1 LTMKSGVEC
10 EYFLISPDGNSIA
23 DPRDTQSKPCYDQ
36 SALMRRYDLIKE
48 ICDCMIEMGWGP
60 YQNDHEDANGQFEM
74 NWDYSD
80 CLKTADRHTFF
91 KYMVKTIAE
100 KHGLR
105 ATFMPKPFENLTGNG
120 CHAHI
125 SVWDGKKNKF
135 LDNSNNLGLS
145 KMAYN
150 FLGGVIKHA
159 SSLSAFFNPTINSY
173 RRINAPPTKS
183 GASWSPSSI
192 SYTGN
197 NRTHMIRIP
206 DPGRFELRLMD
217 GSANPYLLQAGVLAA
232 GINGIRK
239 RVNPGKPLFCNM
251 YTDHKKY
258 PNLKKLPNTLE
269 ESLDMLN
276 SNTILKNAFGKD
288 VLNSY
293 LKLKNS
299 EIWKWKNWEI
309 SWSLSKQSSSEK
321 NIKILLVHGF
331 GASKNHWRHNQ
342 DFLGKFSNC
351 FAIDLLGFGKSS
363 QPSALLNY
371 EPDKENSIKYS
382 FDLWGNQISTFCA
395 EVIKSPVYLVGN
407 SIGGVIALKA
417 AEILKDN
424 CKGIILIDCA
434 QRTMDDKRLKK
445 SDILMNLLRPVL
457 KTIVRQRLISNT
469 LFTRAAN
476 PKVIKRILEQAYPS
490 GKNIDKELIEILY
503 QPSQRKNS
511 KEAFRGFI
519 NLFDDYL
526 ATDLFDKVNAP
537 IQLIWGEKDPWE
549 SLNEAKEWKNKF
561 RNIKRLDV
569 IKNAGHC
576 PHDEEPEETNK
587 LICEFLQE
595 TK

>member
-1 LTMKSGVEC
+1 MPKNLSNIAKSKKIKYFLISFVDLFGVLRSKLVPAQAIKEMQKNGAGFAGFAAWLDMSPADSDMFAIPDPDSLIQLPWNKEVGWLASDLWMNGKPVEASPRVMLKNQIKSLSNEGYTMKSGVEC
-10 EYFLISPDGNSIA
+10 EYFLISPDGSSIA

-135 LDNSNNLGLS
+135 LDKSNSLGLS

-217 GSANPYLLQAGVLAA
+217 GSANPYLLQASVLAA
-232 GINGIRK
+232 GINGIK
-239 RVNPGKPLFCNM
+239 NKIDPGKPLNCNM
-251 YTDHKKY
+251 YEDFAKY
-258 PNLKKLPNTLE
+258 PNLPKLPDELDQSLSQLKQNKEMNDAFGADVINSYIKLRSTEIKEFNNIERFDKSKPITKWERQNTL
-269 ESLDMLN
+269 
-276 SNTILKNAFGKD
+276 
-288 VLNSY
+288 
-293 LKLKNS
+293 
-299 EIWKWKNWEI
+299 
-309 SWSLSKQSSSEK
+309 
-321 NIKILLVHGF
+321 
-331 GASKNHWRHNQ
+331 
-342 DFLGKFSNC
+342 
-351 FAIDLLGFGKSS
+351 
-363 QPSALLNY
+363 
-371 EPDKENSIKYS
+371 
-382 FDLWGNQISTFCA
+382 
-395 EVIKSPVYLVGN
+395 
-407 SIGGVIALKA
+407 
-417 AEILKDN
+417 
-424 CKGIILIDCA
+424 DC
-434 QRTMDDKRLKK
+434 
-445 SDILMNLLRPVL
+445 
-457 KTIVRQRLISNT
+457 
-469 LFTRAAN
+469 
-476 PKVIKRILEQAYPS
+476 
-490 GKNIDKELIEILY
+490 
-503 QPSQRKNS
+503 
-511 KEAFRGFI
+511 
-519 NLFDDYL
+519 
-526 ATDLFDKVNAP
+526 
-537 IQLIWGEKDPWE
+537 
-549 SLNEAKEWKNKF
+549 
-561 RNIKRLDV
+561 
-569 IKNAGHC
+569 
-576 PHDEEPEETNK
+576 
-587 LICEFLQE
+587 
-595 TK
+595 

>member
-1 LTMKSGVEC
+1 MPKNLFKIAKEKKIKYFLISFVDLFGVLRSKLVPAHAIKDMQETGAGFAGFAAWLDMTPADSDMFGIPDPDSLIQLPWNKEVGWLASDLWMNGKPVDASPRIMLKKQIKKLSKQGLTMKSGVEC

-135 LDNSNNLGLS
+135 LDKSNNLGLS

-150 FLGGVIKHA
+150 FLGGIMKHA

-217 GSANPYLLQAGVLAA
+217 GSANPYLLQASVLAA
-232 GINGIRK
+232 GINGIK
-239 RVNPGKPLFCNM
+239 NKIDPGKPLNCNM
-251 YTDHKKY
+251 YEDFAKY
-258 PNLKKLPNTLE
+258 PNLPKLPDELDQSLKQLKQNKEMNDAFGADVINSYIKLRSTEIKEFNNIERFDKSKPITKWERQNTL
-269 ESLDMLN
+269 
-276 SNTILKNAFGKD
+276 
-288 VLNSY
+288 
-293 LKLKNS
+293 
-299 EIWKWKNWEI
+299 
-309 SWSLSKQSSSEK
+309 
-321 NIKILLVHGF
+321 
-331 GASKNHWRHNQ
+331 
-342 DFLGKFSNC
+342 
-351 FAIDLLGFGKSS
+351 
-363 QPSALLNY
+363 
-371 EPDKENSIKYS
+371 
-382 FDLWGNQISTFCA
+382 
-395 EVIKSPVYLVGN
+395 
-407 SIGGVIALKA
+407 
-417 AEILKDN
+417 
-424 CKGIILIDCA
+424 DC
-434 QRTMDDKRLKK
+434 
-445 SDILMNLLRPVL
+445 
-457 KTIVRQRLISNT
+457 
-469 LFTRAAN
+469 
-476 PKVIKRILEQAYPS
+476 
-490 GKNIDKELIEILY
+490 
-503 QPSQRKNS
+503 
-511 KEAFRGFI
+511 
-519 NLFDDYL
+519 
-526 ATDLFDKVNAP
+526 
-537 IQLIWGEKDPWE
+537 
-549 SLNEAKEWKNKF
+549 
-561 RNIKRLDV
+561 
-569 IKNAGHC
+569 
-576 PHDEEPEETNK
+576 
-587 LICEFLQE
+587 
-595 TK
+595 

>member
-1 LTMKSGVEC
+1 MPKNLFKIAKEKKIKYFLISFVDLFGVLRSKLVPAHAIKEMQETGAGFAGFAAWLDMTPADSDMFGIPDPDSLIQLPWNKEVGWLASDLWMNGKPVVASPRIMLKKQIKKLSKQGLTMKSGVEC
-10 EYFLISPDGNSIA
+10 EYFLISSDGDSIA

-135 LDNSNNLGLS
+135 LDKSNQLGLS

-217 GSANPYLLQAGVLAA
+217 GSANPYLLQASVLAA
-232 GINGIRK
+232 GINGIK
-239 RVNPGKPLFCNM
+239 NKIDPGKPLNCNM
-251 YTDHKKY
+251 YEDFAKY
-258 PNLKKLPNTLE
+258 PNLPKLPDELDQSLSQLKQNKEMNDAFGADVINSYIKLRSTEIKEFNNIERFDKSKPITKWERQNTL
-269 ESLDMLN
+269 
-276 SNTILKNAFGKD
+276 
-288 VLNSY
+288 
-293 LKLKNS
+293 
-299 EIWKWKNWEI
+299 
-309 SWSLSKQSSSEK
+309 
-321 NIKILLVHGF
+321 
-331 GASKNHWRHNQ
+331 
-342 DFLGKFSNC
+342 
-351 FAIDLLGFGKSS
+351 
-363 QPSALLNY
+363 
-371 EPDKENSIKYS
+371 
-382 FDLWGNQISTFCA
+382 
-395 EVIKSPVYLVGN
+395 
-407 SIGGVIALKA
+407 
-417 AEILKDN
+417 
-424 CKGIILIDCA
+424 DC
-434 QRTMDDKRLKK
+434 
-445 SDILMNLLRPVL
+445 
-457 KTIVRQRLISNT
+457 
-469 LFTRAAN
+469 
-476 PKVIKRILEQAYPS
+476 
-490 GKNIDKELIEILY
+490 
-503 QPSQRKNS
+503 
-511 KEAFRGFI
+511 
-519 NLFDDYL
+519 
-526 ATDLFDKVNAP
+526 
-537 IQLIWGEKDPWE
+537 
-549 SLNEAKEWKNKF
+549 
-561 RNIKRLDV
+561 
-569 IKNAGHC
+569 
-576 PHDEEPEETNK
+576 
-587 LICEFLQE
+587 
-595 TK
+595 